1 MTTDLLVS
9 LVLQADWTACWL
21 FGQEIRSD
29 LPVVKGSSPFSLKLS
44 DLKCVSSHTYEV
56 ASLTVACIQA
66 VVENL
71 GISTDGFGM
80 LRVFL
85 DLRIFLFL
93 HLLFKACKTE
103 KKKKTTQPWTVSGIG
118 IIAGFFPVTRIYS
131 ILKTK

>member
-9 LVLQADWTACWL
+9 LVLQADWTAWWL
-21 FGQEIRSD
+21 FGQEQFTYRSY

-103 KKKKTTQPWTVSGIG
+103 KKTQPWTVSGIG